1 MKQPN
6 KSDLQKSHAS
16 LIRLLLTTAIN
27 QALKSA
33 LSTLFIFSFTCLV
46 LQLKKC
52 VPRVKNRFYLTTLKY
67 CKKCNNNKQINEVDI
82 QTNKTNSTYWKD
94 SFVTIKKTLETNKFT
109 SVFFP
114 NLTNFCKL
122 TNEWKLHKE
131 FPFITN
137 KVYLLV
143 AVMN

>member
-1 MKQPN
+1 MSFLFAKKVLCTIMALFYLKGHSCVFFNNSENRMILNLIHLDEMSLLFKWMKQPN

-33 LSTLFIFSFTCLV
+33 LSTLFIFSSCLV

-67 CKKCNNNKQINEVDI
+67 CKKCNNNKQINAVDI
-82 QTNKTNSTYWKD
+82 
-94 SFVTIKKTLETNKFT
+94 
-109 SVFFP
+109 
-114 NLTNFCKL
+114 
-122 TNEWKLHKE
+122 
-131 FPFITN
+131 
-137 KVYLLV
+137 
-143 AVMN
+143 

>member
-1 MKQPN
+1 MHNNGIVLLKRPLLYSFNNSENRMILNLIHLDEMSLLFKWMKQPN

-52 VPRVKNRFYLTTLKY
+52 VPRVKNRFYLTTQ
-67 CKKCNNNKQINEVDI
+67 NIARN
-82 QTNKTNSTYWKD
+82 
-94 SFVTIKKTLETNKFT
+94 VTITSKLMQLTYKETKPT
-109 SVFFP
+109 AH
-114 NLTNFCKL
+114 T
-122 TNEWKLHKE
+122 ERIH
-131 FPFITN
+131 
-137 KVYLLV
+137 LLL
-143 AVMN
+143 

>member
-1 MKQPN
+1 MHNNGIVLLKRPLLFFFNNSENRMILNLIHLHKMSLLFKWMKQPN

-52 VPRVKNRFYLTTLKY
+52 VPRVKNRFYLT
-67 CKKCNNNKQINEVDI
+67 I
-82 QTNKTNSTYWKD
+82 QNIARN
-94 SFVTIKKTLETNKFT
+94 VTIT
-109 SVFFP
+109 SK
-114 NLTNFCKL
+114 LMKL
-122 TNEWKLHKE
+122 TYKQTKPTAHTERIH
-131 FPFITN
+131 
-137 KVYLLV
+137 LLL
-143 AVMN
+143 

>member
-1 MKQPN
+1 MILNLIHLDEMSLLFKWMKQPN

-94 SFVTIKKTLETNKFT
+94 SFVTIKNTWNKQ
-109 SVFFP
+109 VYICIFP

-122 TNEWKLHKE
+122 TNEWKLH
-131 FPFITN
+131 
-137 KVYLLV
+137 
-143 AVMN
+143 